1 MSVRTHDNTNL
12 VSLSSASKPQLIY
25 INLRNPMEHCIHSQI
40 YHDDGAA
47 VHRMRVALVT
57 TRELPL
63 GVLSLQQLQ
72 HPDIESSPGRIHDQH
87 LAIVALTLRD
97 SLLRG
102 EAFEEHFLT
111 ELLFTRY
118 CPYRHFTRVGKI
130 LTVYSNN
137 RIFPTYIQV

>member
-1 MSVRTHDNTNL
+1 
-12 VSLSSASKPQLIY
+12 
-25 INLRNPMEHCIHSQI
+25 
-40 YHDDGAA
+40 
-47 VHRMRVALVT
+47 MRVAFVT

-87 LAIVALTLRD
+87 LAIVTLTLRD

-111 ELLFTRY
+111 KLLFTRF
-118 CPYRHFTRVGKI
+118 CPYKQFKI
-130 LTVYSNN
+130 LTV
-137 RIFPTYIQV
+137 